1 MKRVLSARPT
11 VVHVSSFQFGRRH
24 HPATWR
30 TIVGLG
36 RQVRNVVVCGRNP
49 GYFREDD
56 PDSDRSAAEAAIAVH
71 RVPDV
76 GALLRPEEAAS
87 LAATLRLRYGPIH
100 VIVGHLKCGGRVTQ
114 LAKHLS
120 TPIIAYFHGSDAN
133 IELNG
138 AELGPAYARL
148 RTAPAAFFLAVSE
161 NLVERL
167 IAFGMPRERTFRHHL
182 GIDLDRYPMP
192 QQRETGPPVKIVMA
206 GRFRTSK
213 GHKMAIRGFAKF
225 VQRFPGAS
233 LRLIG
238 NGSNSDQPGLDEE
251 LAAFVETMG
260 LAGSV
265 QFCGVLAV
273 DALAREFARA
283 DIALQTSVF
292 VPKAG
297 QIEGIPNTIL
307 EAMASGL
314 PVVATRHGGIPEAV
328 LHEQTG
334 LLVEEDDID
343 GLAQALG
350 RLAAA
355 HQLRHEYGRAGRKW
369 VEEEFESVRQS
380 ERLAERIAQMRAAYD
395 SLDIRERETRWES
408 CTGDAAPIGAS
419 ARDSNVDPR

>member
-11 VVHVSSFQFGRRH
+11 VVHASSFRFGRRH

-36 RQVRNVVVCGRNP
+36 RQVHNVVLCGKNP
-49 GYFREDD
+49 GYFRADE
-56 PDSDRSAAEAAIAVH
+56 PDGDRSAAEAAIHVH
-71 RVPDV
+71 RDQDV
-76 GALLRPEEAAS
+76 GAWLRPENAAS

-100 VIVGHLKCGGRVTQ
+100 AIVGHLKCGGRVIQ

-120 TPIIAYFHGSDAN
+120 APILAYFHGSDAN
-133 IELNG
+133 IELNA

-148 RTAPAAFFLAVSE
+148 RTAPAAFFLAVSQ

-167 IAFGMPRERTFRHHL
+167 IAFGMPQERTFLHHL

-192 QQRETGPPVKIVMA
+192 RQRERARPVKIVMA
-206 GRFRTSK
+206 GRFRRSK
-213 GHKMAIRGFAKF
+213 GHRMAIGGFAKF

-238 NGSNSDQPGLDEE
+238 NGSNSDEHGLDAE
-251 LAAFVETMG
+251 LVALVESMG
-260 LAGSV
+260 LAGSI
-265 QFCGVLAV
+265 QICGALAV
-273 DALAREFARA
+273 DALAREFAQA

-292 VPKAG
+292 VPEAG
-297 QIEGIPNTIL
+297 QVEGIPNTIL

-334 LLVEEDDID
+334 LLVEEHDID

-355 HQLRHEYGRAGRKW
+355 PQLRHKYGRAGRRRI
-369 VEEEFESVRQS
+369 EEEFDSVRQS
-380 ERLAERIAQMRAAYD
+380 DRMAERIAQMRAAYD
-395 SLDIRERETRWES
+395 SLDSRERETQWES
-408 CTGDAAPIGAS
+408 CAGDAPSIGAC
-419 ARDSNVDPR
+419 P